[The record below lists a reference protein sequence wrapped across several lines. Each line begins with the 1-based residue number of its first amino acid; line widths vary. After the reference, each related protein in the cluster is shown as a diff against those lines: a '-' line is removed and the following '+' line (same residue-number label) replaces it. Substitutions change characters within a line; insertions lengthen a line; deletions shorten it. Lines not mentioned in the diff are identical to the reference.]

1 MRQIPP
7 SETCP
12 DEHTYTIIT
21 YQRTGLATIGI
32 FCPDGSVTRVQ
43 VLYKG
48 RVSLQVPRDRK
59 LEPLDFKVTV
69 GPEIKSECLA
79 AIGGAIENE
88 CLLRSLRS
96 SLLAYIYSV
105 SLY

>member
-21 YQRTGLATIGI
+21 YQRTGPATIGM
-32 FCPDGSVTRVQ
+32 FCPDGTITTVQ

-48 RVSLQVPRDRK
+48 RVSLQVPGDRK